1 MHMFLARIVYG
12 IAYLIDLAWNM
23 LLSAIRTARLCIQG
37 GIEPTIIEVDTV
49 LTKEVGQTILANS
62 ITLTPGTL
70 TIDIDSENRKLR
82 VAAITPRSREDIIPF
97 EKYIKGMVE

>member
-1 MHMFLARIVYG
+1 MFLVRIGYG
-12 IAYLIDLAWNM
+12 VVYLIDLAWNM
-23 LLSAIRTARLCIQG
+23 FLSAIRTAALCLRG
-37 GIEPTIIEVDTV
+37 NIEPTVFEIETV

-70 TIDIDSENRKLR
+70 TVDIDNENKKLR
-82 VAAITPRSREDIIPF
+82 VATITPRSREDIIPF

>member
-1 MHMFLARIVYG
+1 
-12 IAYLIDLAWNM
+12 M

-37 GIEPTIIEVDTV
+37 RIEPTIIEVDTV

-70 TIDIDSENRKLR
+70 TIDIDNENRKLT